1 MQLYLEVP
9 ISLGTLR
16 WDASTGIV
24 CHKIFTMSL
33 SRFESGR
40 AEALG
45 ALCRILCAK
54 KTGEE
59 VLPSYLAR
67 WIRSSVKVKK
77 NSSFCAR
84 FYMAIKEGMKVGPD
98 KVNPLKMEAQI

>member
-1 MQLYLEVP
+1 MHLYLEVP

-16 WDASTGIV
+16 WAAFTGNV
-24 CHKIFTMSL
+24 CHKIFTL
-33 SRFESGR
+33 FPSRFESGR

-67 WIRSSVKVKK
+67 WKRSTMKVKSESEEELIILFQVLHGHQGG
-77 NSSFCAR
+77 NESWT
-84 FYMAIKEGMKVGPD
+84 
-98 KVNPLKMEAQI
+98 

>member
-9 ISLGTLR
+9 ISLGTLK

-24 CHKIFTMSL
+24 CHKIFTL
-33 SRFESGR
+33 FPSRFESGR

-67 WIRSSVKVKK
+67 WKRSTMKVKSESEEEVIILCQVLHGYQGG
-77 NSSFCAR
+77 NESWT
-84 FYMAIKEGMKVGPD
+84 
-98 KVNPLKMEAQI
+98 

>member
-16 WDASTGIV
+16 WEAFTGNV
-24 CHKIFTMSL
+24 CHKIFTL
-33 SRFESGR
+33 FHFRFESGR

-67 WIRSSVKVKK
+67 WKRSSVKVKSEK
-77 NSSFCAR
+77 
-84 FYMAIKEGMKVGPD
+84 
-98 KVNPLKMEAQI
+98 

>member
-67 WIRSSVKVKK
+67 WKRSSVKVKSEK
-77 NSSFCAR
+77 
-84 FYMAIKEGMKVGPD
+84 
-98 KVNPLKMEAQI
+98 

>member
-1 MQLYLEVP
+1 MQLYFEVP

-16 WDASTGIV
+16 WDALTGIV
-24 CHKIFTMSL
+24 CHKIFTL
-33 SRFESGR
+33 FPSRFESGR

-67 WIRSSVKVKK
+67 WTRSTMKVKSESEEELIILCQVLHGYQGG
-77 NSSFCAR
+77 NASWS
-84 FYMAIKEGMKVGPD
+84 
-98 KVNPLKMEAQI
+98 